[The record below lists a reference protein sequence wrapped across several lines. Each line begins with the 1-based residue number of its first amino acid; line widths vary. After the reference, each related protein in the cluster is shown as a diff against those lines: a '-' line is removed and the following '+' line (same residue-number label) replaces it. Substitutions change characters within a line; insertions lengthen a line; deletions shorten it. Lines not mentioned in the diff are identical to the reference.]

1 MQEALVMMIGLLIAS
16 KMSVKMEESEKDS
29 FTKEEIV
36 AMLAD
41 ACTDSMTD
49 LFEDKK

>member
-1 MQEALVMMIGLLIAS
+1 MQEVLVMMVGLLISS
-16 KMSVKMEESEKDS
+16 KMSVKMEESRKDS
-29 FTKEEIV
+29 FTEEEII

-49 LFEDKK
+49 LSKDKK

>member
-1 MQEALVMMIGLLIAS
+1 MREVLVMMVGLLIAG
-16 KMSVKMEESEKDS
+16 KMSVKMEESGKDS

-49 LFEDKK
+49 LSKNKK